1 MFFFPEESAGQKVE
15 EAGESVR
22 QSRDT
27 VGQNV
32 DEGILEARKK
42 GTQLSKSTTVWDWQ
56 WLATAEE
63 KVEELG
69 ENIRQRR
76 ETVGSTVDEG
86 IGTAKETG
94 ARIRRF

>member
-42 GTQLSKSTTVWDWQ
+42 GTQLSKSTTVWD
-56 WLATAEE
+56 
-63 KVEELG
+63 
-69 ENIRQRR
+69 
-76 ETVGSTVDEG
+76 
-86 IGTAKETG
+86 
-94 ARIRRF
+94 